1 MSALFIVGNGF
12 DIAQGIPSEYRKF
25 REFLIRKYP
34 EALEF
39 RDEKIYLEDADE
51 IEQEEFAAEILLS
64 ALDQVDGPDWE
75 DFEASLAHVNFS
87 KKLPGPELDGDET
100 DEEDTFLMQQYLL
113 YMDRLTSGF
122 IACAKKYWQEFFQQ
136 WLRELQIPIKLDN
149 FEKKDSLSRLFRRT
163 DMKFFTFNY
172 TKTLEKL
179 YGINPVTHIHGTV
192 GQNLIFGHGEKD
204 IMYEPFSGEQENGIV
219 IRSSFLD
226 DMLQSFQKDT
236 DFAQI
241 RNKKFFRGLNTSID
255 QVYSYGFS
263 YGKVD
268 GVYIK
273 RIIRKISSDAVWYFT
288 EFESQ
293 DKESL
298 RIKKVELR
306 NYGFKGTFGVYE
318 G

>member
-1 MSALFIVGNGF
+1 MSALFIAGNGF
-12 DIAQGIPSEYRKF
+12 DIAHGIPSEYRKF

-64 ALDQVDGPDWE
+64 ALDQADGSDWKN
-75 DFEASLAHVNFS
+75 FEASLARVDFS
-87 KKLPGPELDGDET
+87 KKLPGPEHEEDET
-100 DEEDTFLMQQYLL
+100 DEEDALLMQWYLL

-136 WLRELQIPIKLDN
+136 WIRELQIPIKPAN
-149 FEKKDSLSRLFRRT
+149 FNKKDSLSRLFQRS
-163 DMKFFTFNY
+163 DMKFLTFNY

-192 GQNLIFGHGEKD
+192 GQNLIFGHGEED
-204 IMYEPFSGEQENGIV
+204 VMYEPFSGELESGVV
-219 IRSSFLD
+219 IGSSFLD

-236 DFAQI
+236 DLAQI
-241 RNKKFFRGLNTSID
+241 RNKKFFRGLDTSIE

-263 YGKVD
+263 YGRVD

-273 RIIRKISSDAVWYFT
+273 RIIRRISPDAVWYFT
-288 EFESQ
+288 EFESR

-298 RIKKVELR
+298 RIKKVKLR
-306 NYGFKGTFGVYE
+306 NYGFKGTFGIYE